1 MYIARKNTVY
11 YIVGLLT
18 DFLSEHTHTHTN
30 KHSMFLCYCGRKG
43 ERSNRREKKSRKR
56 ESIIVCSTCPTGS
69 PGAFFMS
76 ISVWP
81 EKEYLLECR
90 FWYAPMNRVCLCVFL
105 YAKFFFYVTI
115 IQTIDTGRTNRTAI
129 IDTAKHFHLPHIL
142 TLYLFENFVS
152 LFFLFLK
159 LLWFSFNCMKS
170 IRPIL

>member
-18 DFLSEHTHTHTN
+18 DFLSEHTHTQTN
-30 KHSMFLCYCGRKG
+30 TGCFCVIAAAKVRDPTG
-43 ERSNRREKKSRKR
+43 EKKKSRKR